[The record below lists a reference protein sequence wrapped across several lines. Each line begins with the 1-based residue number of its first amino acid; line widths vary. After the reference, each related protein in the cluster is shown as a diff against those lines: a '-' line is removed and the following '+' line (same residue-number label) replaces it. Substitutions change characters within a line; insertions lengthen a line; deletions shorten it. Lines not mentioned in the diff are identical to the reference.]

1 MRSTGRSSRMRI
13 VSAGITAGAMV
24 GAVLVAGAVPAQA
37 APDGGRL
44 SGEVPTRAAKGGG
57 KLKVMTQ
64 NLYLGADLFPAIE
77 AANQG
82 TTEFLLAAA
91 QVYQGAMASDF
102 PTRAAAFAKTVKQEK
117 PDIIGLQEVSE
128 WITNRTV
135 PGPDLESQDFLKI
148 VKRALAAEGLKYKVA
163 GISQNATIGP
173 FPYLDPAASCG
184 APSGIL
190 PSGWPCS
197 IQLKDRDVILVNT
210 KTKKLSYK
218 KKSVKSGL
226 YSAQQTFVIAGQTIS
241 FGRGWVYAD
250 MTYKGASFRFAN
262 THLEVGGISAPI
274 QEKQAKQFVKVTKK
288 GAGTV
293 IATGDFN
300 TDAYGQYSAKSYKI
314 LTRSY
319 FRDMW
324 KPKKDGRGLTCCQSA
339 DLSNPVSENE
349 TRIDLVLGHGKV
361 RPQKSVN
368 TNVTPFRV
376 APAPLWESD
385 HGGVV
390 STLRVS

>member
-1 MRSTGRSSRMRI
+1 MRSIVRSSRMRT
-13 VSAGITAGAMV
+13 VSAGIAAGAMV
-24 GAVLVAGAVPAQA
+24 AAAFAAAAPAQA
-37 APDGGRL
+37 APVGGKL
-44 SGEVPTRAAKGGG
+44 TGSVPAKAAKGGG

-82 TTEFLLAAA
+82 TTQFLLAAA
-91 QVYQGAMASDF
+91 KVYQGAMASDF
-102 PTRAAAFAKTVKQEK
+102 PTRAEAFAKTVQQQK
-117 PDIIGLQEVSE
+117 PDIIGLQEVSD
-128 WITNRTV
+128 WITYRKD
-135 PGPDLESQDFLKI
+135 PGPTLQSQDFLKI
-148 VKRALAAEGLKYKVA
+148 VKKALAKQGLKYKVV
-163 GISQNATIGP
+163 GIAQNATIGP
-173 FPYLDPAASCG
+173 FPYIDPSASCG
-184 APSGIL
+184 APTGIL
-190 PSGWPCS
+190 PTTWPCS
-197 IQLKDRDVILVNT
+197 IQLRDRDVILVNT

-250 MTYKGASFRFAN
+250 MAYKGASFRYAN
-262 THLEVGGISAPI
+262 THLEVGGVSAPI
-274 QEKQAKQFVKVTKK
+274 QEKQAKQFVKVVKK
-288 GAGTV
+288 GVGTV

-300 TDAYGQYSAKSYKI
+300 SDAYGQYSPKSYKI

-319 FRDMW
+319 FKDMW
-324 KPKKDGRGLTCCQSA
+324 TPAKDGKGLSCCQSA
-339 DLSNPVSENE
+339 DLSNPVSEND

-361 RPQKSVN
+361 KAQKSVN
-368 TNVTPFRV
+368 TNVTPFRD
-376 APAPLWESD
+376 APVPLWESD